1 MAAQRAG
8 FASPRPVGFGS
19 AILEVVDAE
28 KAPLRVFFGEQPLHI
43 ASYTYQ
49 QRLDEW
55 TAWAPV
61 SRDAE
66 GREDGAPGH
75 DPRARHEDHGLDSAL
90 VEVPEGPR
98 SRSQAMPAA
107 RARRSSSWPNHASGS
122 SNTPVS

>member
-8 FASPRPVGFGS
+8 FASPEPVGFGS

-49 QRLDEW
+49 QRLDQW

-66 GREDGAPGH
+66 GREDGAPGRDLVLATRFIAWTAPWWRCSKGR
-75 DPRARHEDHGLDSAL
+75 DPDLRRCRPRGRGGRARGRTT
-90 VEVPEGPR
+90 PR
-98 SRSQAMPAA
+98 D
-107 RARRSSSWPNHASGS
+107 RR
-122 SNTPVS
+122 TRR